1 MYKRQESGNEKVKK
15 LPGSSEPQDLGSIS
29 YKDSEPTTQT
39 QQTQSVDTTGTV
51 LTETFE
57 SEEKLLPDVSPEKQ
71 YEFASSFLQIG
82 DYNTAERA
90 LREFVQTNPEHNL
103 AGSAQYWYAET
114 FRIRQLYTDAASAF
128 LEGYQKYP
136 KSEKAPINLLRLG
149 VSMIQIGEKEQ
160 GCKMITAVKETYPQA
175 ELSVL
180 QKAKYDA
187 KKFDCKKEES

>member
-1 MYKRQESGNEKVKK
+1 MRS
-15 LPGSSEPQDLGSIS
+15 
-29 YKDSEPTTQT
+29 
-39 QQTQSVDTTGTV
+39 
-51 LTETFE
+51 
-57 SEEKLLPDVSPEKQ
+57 
-71 YEFASSFLQIG
+71 
-82 DYNTAERA
+82 
-90 LREFVQTNPEHNL
+90 
-103 AGSAQYWYAET
+103 
-114 FRIRQLYTDAASAF
+114 TDAASAII
-128 LEGYQKYP
+128 EGYQKYP